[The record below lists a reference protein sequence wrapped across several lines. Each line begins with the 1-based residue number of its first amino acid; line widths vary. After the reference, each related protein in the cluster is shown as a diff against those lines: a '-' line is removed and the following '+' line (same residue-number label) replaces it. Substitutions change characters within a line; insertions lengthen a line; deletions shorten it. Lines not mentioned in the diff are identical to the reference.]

1 MQVDV
6 FRIGTLL
13 EMAREIAGGLAEDGQ
28 RVKVCVQQAMG
39 VGVFQGAPYAC
50 TLSSGSTC
58 MLSVHLVVSTCTARL
73 RRSLLQA
80 MH

>member
-1 MQVDV
+1 M

-39 VGVFQGAPYAC
+39 VGVFQGALQLCPAAARTAAALQPDWLGAC
-50 TLSSGSTC
+50 
-58 MLSVHLVVSTCTARL
+58 
-73 RRSLLQA
+73 
-80 MH
+80 